1 MWTVAPRSASAR
13 ATPLPISRLP
23 PVTTATNSSFLLIL
37 ASLPQSHLSAT
48 YLRQVQYGNF
58 YFLHRRRSKHG
69 FFQTRLQ
76 RLEMDDLYA
85 INAAKTEFREGF
97 NAGDAARILAIADP
111 DLVSFSHGQPSEFG
125 KSGLE
130 ALEIRLKSLFER
142 YAATLAVIVVEIRIN
157 GDVAYDYGWH
167 ELTLTPKDG
176 GQPIHLRNRY
186 VDIWRRNK
194 EGHWMLWMFMD
205 NLDVPDPFRPR
216 EI

>member
-1 MWTVAPRSASAR
+1 
-13 ATPLPISRLP
+13 
-23 PVTTATNSSFLLIL
+23 
-37 ASLPQSHLSAT
+37 
-48 YLRQVQYGNF
+48 
-58 YFLHRRRSKHG
+58 
-69 FFQTRLQ
+69 
-76 RLEMDDLYA
+76 MDDFYYA

-111 DLVSFSHGQPSEFG
+111 ELVSFSDGQPSEFG

-157 GDVAYDYGWH
+157 GDIAYDYGWH

-194 EGHWMLWMFMD
+194 EGHWMLWMYMD

-216 EI
+216 EIRSAHHEVTGAA